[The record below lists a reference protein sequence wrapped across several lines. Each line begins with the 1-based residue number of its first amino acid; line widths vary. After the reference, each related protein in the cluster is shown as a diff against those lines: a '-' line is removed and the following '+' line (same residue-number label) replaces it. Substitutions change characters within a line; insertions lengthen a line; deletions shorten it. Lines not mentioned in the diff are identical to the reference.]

1 MKHIIFELP
10 NLRMGGAE
18 KALVSLLKTIDNDNN
33 KKAADINKDGYIDSG
48 DSYILKKHVMKIEN
62 ISL

>member
-1 MKHIIFELP
+1 
-10 NLRMGGAE
+10 MGDINSDTYVDSGDTYLIKLYITE
-18 KALVSLLKTIDNDNN
+18 LKTIDNDNN

-48 DSYILKKHVMKIEN
+48 DSYILKHVMKIEN